1 VSGQNIG
8 TLLVVTHEDKA
19 RVFLNGQLQKQI
31 TRAGQLQIANLEPK
45 EYAVRVSKNGYQDA
59 PEQKVL
65 IRKGE
70 QTTLNFTLKPLPR
83 FASLSIRGGT
93 PGAEVLIDKTA
104 LGVVQP
110 DGTLTVSNVNPGDH
124 AVDIQKEH
132 FKTKHLQKRFVL
144 GGTVALSS
152 TEASLE
158 AALGEVR
165 ITFSPPDATV
175 TIARAGES
183 PIKVSNGAALNLPSG
198 PYTLTARTAD
208 GLVRT
213 SQVIVVAGQS
223 HKIDLPLTPGGMS
236 KWESPG
242 AWKPEKGWFVHR
254 GAGFVL
260 YSTSPTSGT
269 FIFTATLLKGHKMQ
283 WVFNYKDEN
292 NYGLFQMD
300 DNYFYRSIVRNGQKI
315 DAARIPHK
323 MNKKTPST
331 LQIHVTQNQVVHQIR
346 ENDTWVLLDTWS
358 QPGTNLSS
366 GKFGFLFS
374 GSDQLAVSNFTYY
387 ADLSAH

>member
-1 VSGQNIG
+1 
-8 TLLVVTHEDKA
+8 
-19 RVFLNGQLQKQI
+19 
-31 TRAGQLQIANLEPK
+31 
-45 EYAVRVSKNGYQDA
+45 
-59 PEQKVL
+59 
-65 IRKGE
+65 
-70 QTTLNFTLKPLPR
+70 
-83 FASLSIRGGT
+83 
-93 PGAEVLIDKTA
+93 
-104 LGVVQP
+104 
-110 DGTLTVSNVNPGDH
+110 
-124 AVDIQKEH
+124 
-132 FKTKHLQKRFVL
+132 
-144 GGTVALSS
+144 
-152 TEASLE
+152 
-158 AALGEVR
+158 
-165 ITFSPPDATV
+165 
-175 TIARAGES
+175 
-183 PIKVSNGAALNLPSG
+183 
-198 PYTLTARTAD
+198 
-208 GLVRT
+208 
-213 SQVIVVAGQS
+213 
-223 HKIDLPLTPGGMS
+223 
-236 KWESPG
+236 
-242 AWKPEKGWFVHR
+242 
-254 GAGFVL
+254 L